1 MPTKKPSFKDY
12 KINEKSPAIDI
23 TMEELNITRDE
34 ALKLIKEMSY
44 RINFPKKKKK
54 ARSLKITLKEY
65 FQSLVMLTGDFYVW

>member
-1 MPTKKPSFKDY
+1 MSNKRIPFKDY

-54 ARSLKITLKEY
+54 HAA
-65 FQSLVMLTGDFYVW
+65 

>member
-44 RINFPKKKKK
+44 RVNFPKKKKK
-54 ARSLKITLKEY
+54 HAA
-65 FQSLVMLTGDFYVW
+65 